1 MAIDELPEI
10 GWTQRLKTNRVDECI
25 ALREI
30 GEVTFF
36 PGQKRVVYVGG
47 VLDGQLY
54 FSYGLDVHNH
64 LEPPIQTFP
73 LRVISSY
80 TLLKAAS

>member
-1 MAIDELPEI
+1 MAIDELPQI

-36 PGQKRVVYVGG
+36 PGQKGSEKEQSSRTSR
-47 VLDGQLY
+47 LPLQLK
-54 FSYGLDVHNH
+54 
-64 LEPPIQTFP
+64 
-73 LRVISSY
+73 SSSASQGY
-80 TLLKAAS
+80 HFLKGR